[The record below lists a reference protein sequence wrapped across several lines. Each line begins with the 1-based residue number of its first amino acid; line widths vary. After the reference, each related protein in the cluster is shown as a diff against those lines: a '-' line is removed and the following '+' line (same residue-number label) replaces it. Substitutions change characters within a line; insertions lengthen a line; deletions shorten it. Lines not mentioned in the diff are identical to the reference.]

1 MWIPSGWLFTPRLGM
16 STYSS
21 TVPYQSGFGWD
32 VGMRRSNPTTSGPG
46 SSFESVRLMKL
57 DQPPPL
63 TASDFCPCV
72 WVFESA
78 SVGVDEYADQSESD
92 SNP

>member
-16 STYSS
+16 STNSS

-32 VGMRRSNPTTSGPG
+32 VGMRRSKPTTSGPG

-57 DQPPPL
+57 DHPPPL
-63 TASDFCPCV
+63 TASDFRPSV
-72 WVFESA
+72 YVFEST
-78 SVGVDEYADQSESD
+78 SVGLEEYGDQSVSD